1 MDTAETAATYLEQ
14 THWCTRRTHELE
26 TNDIKR
32 AHFVPGEF
40 RTQHFETPWPTFETG
55 HVVSYMGARQQS
67 HNSLSIFILLS
78 PFFSVLNQFH

>member
-78 PFFSVLNQFH
+78 PFFPF